1 MCGGEC
7 VGGECV
13 WRGGVCVESA
23 WGVSGGQGG
32 GKPEII
38 CEKKCQKNVPN
49 I

>member
-1 MCGGEC
+1 MGGEG

-32 GKPEII
+32 GNLWGEGS
-38 CEKKCQKNVPN
+38 QK
-49 I
+49 